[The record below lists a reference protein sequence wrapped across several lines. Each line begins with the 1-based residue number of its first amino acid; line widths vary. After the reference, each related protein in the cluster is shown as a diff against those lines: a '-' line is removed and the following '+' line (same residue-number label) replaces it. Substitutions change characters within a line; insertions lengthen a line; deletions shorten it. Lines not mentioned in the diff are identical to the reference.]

1 MGPYTLSFGE
11 VDETRLPDVGGKG
24 ANLGELTRAG
34 FPVPPGFCVTT
45 AAYRDFVRESGE
57 LDALLDALHGVTH
70 EELGSISA
78 LGGRVREHLGGLAM
92 PDGVR
97 SAVLAAWQELGTGHA
112 YAVRSS
118 ATAEDLPSASF
129 AGQQDT
135 FLNVRGEEQLLEA
148 VRRCWTSLFTDRAI
162 SYRAKHGFRHRAVF
176 LAVVVQRMVF
186 PEASGIM
193 FTADPITGRRQT
205 VCIDASF
212 GLGEALV
219 AGLVTADQYR
229 VRSGAIATKW
239 VSRKALAIRP
249 LPDGGTVTE
258 ALPPGKQERQALP
271 DDQILELAGLG
282 LRIEE
287 HYGREQDIEWC
298 LADGKFFIV
307 QARPITSL
315 YPAPR
320 AADGRLHLYVSF
332 GHPQMMT
339 EAMKPLGISVLRTFL
354 PVGDRSPSGESEL
367 MQEAG
372 GRIFIDL
379 NPVLRY
385 RRLRHF
391 VPRALP
397 LADESIARAV
407 AEFLGREDYL
417 AALGPEKRLELSSV
431 LNAVPFLLSVL
442 GALLFRNLGRG
453 LDGIERAMADRI
465 AHWRRRVEEASGQE
479 RVKRVRTMLRELFSD
494 LVGMRVLQN
503 VLPGVIAFP
512 LIGSLSRRWLGD
524 TAELASLGR
533 SPPGNVT
540 TEMGLALGDLADVVR
555 AHPRVIERLRR
566 SSDVTLEDLREI
578 VGGEEVHR
586 AFATFLERY
595 GMRGTGEIDIS
606 RPRWREAPTQVI
618 PAIEGHL
625 RGSSPG
631 QHRREFRAGEE
642 EAERAAARLLER
654 LRATRGGALKA
665 MVMRRLIVV
674 YRSRIGLREHP
685 KYYIVRVLDL
695 AKRAILEEAAGLV
708 RTGLLR
714 SPDEVFWFSLEELEG
729 ILRARRVDRAVLGA
743 RRERFERDVGL
754 RPPRVITSEG
764 EVVTATAGAAVPEGA
779 LAGTAASAGIVEG
792 RARVVLKLEGS
803 SLEKGE
809 ILVAPYTD
817 PAWTPLFP
825 LASGLVTEV
834 GGLMTHGAV
843 VAREYGI
850 PAVVGV
856 DRATEA
862 IPDGSL
868 VRVNG
873 SEGFVEII
881 RAVGSSSHFAPE
893 RTANRTAS

>member
-1 MGPYTLSFGE
+1 MGPYTLSFSE

-34 FPVPPGFCVTT
+34 FPVPSGFCVTT
-45 AAYRDFVRESGE
+45 AAYRDFVRKSGE
-57 LDALLDALHGVTH
+57 LDALLDALDGVTH
-70 EELGSISA
+70 EQLAAIGTLGRRI
-78 LGGRVREHLGGLAM
+78 REHLGALAM
-92 PDGVR
+92 PAGIQ
-97 SAVLAAWQELGTGHA
+97 SAVLTTWREFGTGHA

-135 FLNVRGEEQLLEA
+135 FLNVQGEEQLLEA
-148 VRRCWTSLFTDRAI
+148 VRRCWASTFTDRAI
-162 SYRAKHGFRHRAVF
+162 SYRAKHGFRHRAVL
-176 LAVVVQRMVF
+176 LAVVVQRMIVA
-186 PEASGIM
+186 EASGIM
-193 FTADPITGRRQT
+193 FTADPITGRRKT

-219 AGLVTADQYR
+219 AGLVTADLYR
-229 VRSGAIATKW
+229 VRSGAIATKRI
-239 VSRKALAIRP
+239 SHKALAIRP
-249 LPDGGTVTE
+249 LPDGGTMTE
-258 ALPPGKQERQALP
+258 ALPAGEQERQALP
-271 DDQILELAGLG
+271 DDRILELAALG
-282 LRIEE
+282 LRIKE

-307 QARPITSL
+307 QSRPITSL
-315 YPAPR
+315 YPAPP

-354 PVGDRSPSGESEL
+354 PVGDRLPSGESEL

-372 GRIFIDL
+372 SRIFIDL

-385 RRLRHF
+385 RRLRQLI
-391 VPRALP
+391 PRALT
-397 LADESIARAV
+397 LADERIARGV
-407 AEFLGREDYL
+407 AEFLGREEYR
-417 AALGPEKRLELSSV
+417 AALYPEKQLELSSALKV
-431 LNAVPFLLSVL
+431 TPFLFSVL
-442 GALLFRNLGRG
+442 GAVLFRNLGRG
-453 LDGIERAMADRI
+453 LNEIEQAMTDRI
-465 AHWRRRVEEASGQE
+465 AKWRRRIEEASGAE
-479 RVKRVRTMLRELFSD
+479 RVKQVRTMLRALFSD
-494 LVGMRVLQN
+494 LFGMRVLQN
-503 VLPGVIAFP
+503 VLPGALAFP
-512 LIGSLSRRWLGD
+512 LIASFSRRWLGD
-524 TAELASLGR
+524 AAELASLGR

-555 AHPRVIERLRR
+555 AHPGAIDRLRR
-566 SSDVTLEDLREI
+566 ATDATLEDLCQI
-578 VGGEEVHR
+578 AGGEEVHR

-595 GMRGTGEIDIS
+595 GMRGAGEIDIT
-606 RPRWREAPTQVI
+606 RPRWREAPAQLI

-631 QHRREFRAGEE
+631 QHRREFRAGKEA
-642 EAERAAARLLER
+642 AERAAARLLER
-654 LRATRGGALKA
+654 LRMTRGGALKA
-665 MVMRRLIVV
+665 MVMRRLIAV

-685 KYYIVRVLDL
+685 KYYIVRALDL

-708 RTGLLR
+708 RAGLLR
-714 SPDEVFWFSLEELEG
+714 SPEEVFWFSLEELQL
-729 ILRARRVDRAVLGA
+729 ILRDRRVDRAVLDA
-743 RRERFERDVGL
+743 RRERFEHDAQL
-754 RPPRVITSEG
+754 RPPRAITSEG

-792 RARVVLKLEGS
+792 HARVVLKLEGS
-803 SLEKGE
+803 RLEKGE

-825 LASGLVTEV
+825 LASGVVTEV

-873 SEGFVEII
+873 SEGYVEILRKI
-881 RAVGSSSHFAPE
+881 R
-893 RTANRTAS
+893 

>member
-45 AAYRDFVRESGE
+45 GAYRDFVRESGE
-57 LDALLDALHGVTH
+57 LDALLDALDRVTH
-70 EELGSISA
+70 EELGTIGV
-78 LGGRVREHLGGLAM
+78 LGGRVREHLGALTM
-92 PDGVR
+92 PAGIR
-97 SAVLAAWQELGTGHA
+97 SAVLAAWRELGTGHP

-129 AGQQDT
+129 AGQHDT

-148 VRRCWTSLFTDRAI
+148 LRRCWASLFTDRTI
-162 SYRAKHGFRHRAVF
+162 SYRAKHGFRHRAVL
-176 LAVVVQRMVF
+176 LAVVVQQLVV
-186 PEASGIM
+186 PEVSGIM
-193 FTADPITGRRQT
+193 FTADPTTGRRQT

-212 GLGEALV
+212 GLGEAVV
-219 AGLVTADQYR
+219 AGLVTADLYR
-229 VRSGAIATKW
+229 VRSGAIATKR

-249 LPDGGTVTE
+249 LPSGGTVTE
-258 ALPPGKQERQALP
+258 ALPPGQQERQALP
-271 DDQILELAGLG
+271 DDRILELAELG

-298 LADGKFFIV
+298 LADSKFFIV

-339 EAMKPLGISVLRTFL
+339 EAMKPLGRSALRTVL
-354 PVGDRSPSGESEL
+354 PVGNRSASGESEL

-385 RRLRHF
+385 RRLRHL

-397 LADESIARAV
+397 LADERIARAV
-407 AEFLGREDYL
+407 ADFLGRGEYR
-417 AALGPEKRLELSSV
+417 AALRPEKRLELSSV
-431 LNAVPFLLSVL
+431 LKAAPFLLSVL
-442 GALLFRNLGRG
+442 GTLLFRNLGRG
-453 LDGIERAMADRI
+453 LEEIERAMADLI
-465 AHWRRRVEEASGQE
+465 AERRRRIEEASGPE
-479 RVKRVRTMLRELFSD
+479 RLMRVRTMLRGTFSD
-494 LVGMRVLQN
+494 LVGMRALQN
-503 VLPGVIAFP
+503 LLPGVIAFR
-512 LIGSLSRRWLGD
+512 LIESLSRRWLGD
-524 TAELASLGR
+524 AAELASLGR

-540 TEMGLALGDLADVVR
+540 TEMGLALGDVADVMRV
-555 AHPRVIERLRR
+555 HPGAIERLRR
-566 SSDVTLEDLREI
+566 SPDATLEDLRDI
-578 VGGEEVHR
+578 VGGDEVHR
-586 AFATFLERY
+586 ALSTFLERY
-595 GMRGTGEIDIS
+595 GMRGAGEIDIS
-606 RPRWREAPTQVI
+606 RPRWREAPTQLI
-618 PAIEGHL
+618 PAIGAHL

-631 QHRREFRAGEE
+631 QHRREFRAGAE

-654 LRATRGGALKA
+654 LRATPGGTLKA
-665 MVMRRLIVV
+665 MVMRRLIAV

-685 KYYIVRVLDL
+685 KYYLVRVLDL
-695 AKRAILEEAAGLV
+695 GKRAILEEATRLV
-708 RTGLLR
+708 RAGLLR
-714 SPDEVFWFSLEELEG
+714 SPDEVFWFSLEELQG
-729 ILRARRVDRAVLGA
+729 ILRARRVDRSVLDA
-743 RRERFERDVGL
+743 RRERFERDAQL

-764 EVVTATAGAAVPEGA
+764 EVLTATTGAAVPEGA

-803 SLEKGE
+803 RLEKGE

-862 IPDGSL
+862 IPDGTL
-868 VRVNG
+868 VCVNG
-873 SEGFVEII
+873 TEGYVKIVREI
-881 RAVGSSSHFAPE
+881 G
-893 RTANRTAS
+893 

>member
-1 MGPYTLSFGE
+1 MAPYTLSFDE
-11 VDETRLPDVGGKG
+11 VDGTWLPEVGGKG

-45 AAYRDFVRESGE
+45 AAYRDFVRTSGE
-57 LDALLDALHGVTH
+57 LDALLDALDRVTH
-70 EELGSISA
+70 EDLDTIGTIA
-78 LGGRVREHLGGLAM
+78 ARVRQHLEALAI
-92 PDGVR
+92 PAGVR
-97 SAVLAAWQELGTGHA
+97 LAVLAAWRELGAQHA

-135 FLNVRGEEQLLEA
+135 FLNVRGEEPLLGA
-148 VRRCWTSLFTDRAI
+148 VRRCWASLFTDRAI
-162 SYRAKHGFRHRAVF
+162 AYRAKHGFRHRAVL
-176 LAVVVQRMVF
+176 LAVVVQRMVV
-186 PEASGIM
+186 PEASGIL
-193 FTADPITGRRQT
+193 FTADPITGRRKT

-219 AGLVTADQYR
+219 AGLVTADLYQ
-229 VRSGAIATKW
+229 VRAGAIVTKR

-249 LPDGGTVTE
+249 LSAGGTVTE
-258 ALPPGKQERQALP
+258 ALPPEEQERQALLA
-271 DDQILELAGLG
+271 DRILELAALG

-320 AADGRLHLYVSF
+320 AADGRLHLYASF
-332 GHPQMMT
+332 GHVQMMT
-339 EAMKPLGISVLRTFL
+339 EAMKPLGISALRTFV
-354 PVGDRSPSGESEL
+354 PVGDRSPWGESEL
-367 MQEAG
+367 FQEAG
-372 GRIFIDL
+372 SRLFVDL
-379 NPVLRY
+379 NPLLRY
-385 RRLRHF
+385 RRLRHL
-391 VPRALP
+391 VPRVLP
-397 LADESIARAV
+397 LADERIARAV
-407 AEFLGREDYL
+407 AEFLGREEYR
-417 AALGPEKRLELSSV
+417 AALRPGKRLEPSFVLKAAPFLFSV
-431 LNAVPFLLSVL
+431 LWT
-442 GALLFRNLGRG
+442 LLFRDLSREVNE
-453 LDGIERAMADRI
+453 IERAMADLI
-465 AHWRRRVEEASGQE
+465 AKRRRWVKEASGPE
-479 RVKRVRTMLRELFSD
+479 RVGRIRTILRSLFSD
-494 LVGMRVLQN
+494 LVGRKVLQN
-503 VLPGVIAFP
+503 VLSGVIAFR
-512 LIGSLSRRWLGD
+512 LIASLSRRWLGD

-540 TEMGLALGDLADVVR
+540 TEIGLALGDVAHVVR
-555 AHPRVIERLRR
+555 AHPGAIERLRLAT
-566 SSDVTLEDLREI
+566 DETLDQDLRGI
-578 VGGEEVHR
+578 AGGEEVHR
-586 AFATFLERY
+586 TFATFLERY
-595 GMRGTGEIDIS
+595 GMRGTGEIDIT
-606 RPRWREAPTQVI
+606 RPRWREAPTQLI

-625 RGSSPG
+625 RGGASA
-631 QHRREFRAGEE
+631 QHRRDFRAGAD
-642 EAERAAARLLER
+642 EAERAAVRLLER

-665 MVMRRLIVV
+665 MVMRRLITV

-685 KYYIVRVLDL
+685 KYYIVRILDFV
-695 AKRAILEEAAGLV
+695 KRAILEEAAGLV
-708 RTGLLR
+708 GMGCLR

-729 ILRARRVDRAVLGA
+729 ILRNRRVDRAVLDA
-743 RRERFERDVGL
+743 RRDRFERDAGL

-779 LAGTAASAGIVEG
+779 LAGSAASAGVVEG
-792 RARVVLKLEGS
+792 RARVVRKLEGS
-803 SLEKGE
+803 NLRKGE
-809 ILVAPYTD
+809 ILIALYTD

-862 IPDGSL
+862 IPDGAL

-873 SEGFVEII
+873 SEGYVEIV
-881 RAVGSSSHFAPE
+881 RE
-893 RTANRTAS
+893 RG

>member
-1 MGPYTLSFGE
+1 VGPYTLSFGE

-45 AAYRDFVRESGE
+45 AAYRDFVRTSGE
-57 LDALLDALHGVTH
+57 LDALHDALDQVAH
-70 EELGSISA
+70 EDLVAICA
-78 LGGRVREHLGGLAM
+78 LGGCIREHLGALAI
-92 PDGVR
+92 PAGIR
-97 SAVLAAWQELGTGHA
+97 SAVLAAWRELGTGHA

-135 FLNVRGEEQLLEA
+135 FLNVRGDEQLLDA
-148 VRRCWTSLFTDRAI
+148 VRRCWASLFTDRAI
-162 SYRAKHGFRHRAVF
+162 VYRAKHGFRHRAVL
-176 LAVVVQRMVF
+176 LAVVVQRMVV
-186 PEASGIM
+186 PEVSGIM
-193 FTADPITGRRQT
+193 FTADPITGRRRT

-219 AGLVTADQYR
+219 AGLVTADFYQ
-229 VRSGAIATKW
+229 VRAGAIATKR
-239 VSRKALAIRP
+239 VSRKGLTIRP

-258 ALPPGKQERQALP
+258 ALPPEKQELQALP
-271 DDQILELAGLG
+271 DDRILELSGLG
-282 LRIEE
+282 LRIEG

-298 LADGKFFIV
+298 LAGGKFFIV

-320 AADGRLHLYVSF
+320 AADGRLHLYFSF
-332 GHPQMMT
+332 GHVQMMT
-339 EAMKPLGISVLRTFL
+339 EAMKPLGISALRTFA
-354 PVGDRSPSGESEL
+354 PVGDRSASGESEL

-372 GRIFIDL
+372 SRPFIDL
-379 NPVLRY
+379 NPALRY
-385 RRLRHF
+385 RRLRQL
-391 VPRALP
+391 VPRVLP
-397 LADESIARAV
+397 LADERIARAV
-407 AEFLGREDYL
+407 AEFLRREEYRT
-417 AALGPEKRLELSSV
+417 ALRPEKRLGLSSV
-431 LNAVPFLLSVL
+431 LKAAPFLLSVL
-442 GALLFRNLGRG
+442 GTLLFHNLGRG
-453 LDGIERAMADRI
+453 VDEIERAMTDRI
-465 AHWRRRVEEASGQE
+465 AQWRRSIEEASGPE
-479 RVKRVRTMLRELFSD
+479 RVERIQRLLRALFPD
-494 LVGMRVLQN
+494 LIGLKVLQN
-503 VLPGVIAFP
+503 VLPGVLAFR
-512 LIGSLSRRWLGD
+512 LIGSLSRKWLGD
-524 TAELASLGR
+524 AAELASLGR

-540 TEMGLALGDLADVVR
+540 TEMGLALGDVADVVR
-555 AHPRVIERLRR
+555 THPGAIEHLRR
-566 SSDVTLEDLREI
+566 ATDATLEDDLRKSA
-578 VGGEEVHR
+578 GGEEVGR

-595 GMRGTGEIDIS
+595 GMRGTGEIDIT
-606 RPRWREAPTQVI
+606 RPRWREAPTQLI

-625 RGSSPG
+625 RGGAPG
-631 QHRREFRAGEE
+631 QHRREFQAGEE

-654 LRATRGGALKA
+654 LRSTLGGAFKA
-665 MVMRRLIVV
+665 KVMRRLIAV

-695 AKRAILEEAAGLV
+695 AKRAILEEGTGLV
-708 RTGLLR
+708 RAGLLR
-714 SPDEVFWFSLEELEG
+714 SPDEVFWFSLEELQG
-729 ILRARRVDRAVLGA
+729 ILRDRRVDCAVLDA
-743 RRERFERDVGL
+743 RRDRFERDAGL

-764 EVVTATAGAAVPEGA
+764 EVVTATAGAAVPKGA
-779 LAGTAASAGIVEG
+779 LAGSAASAGVVEG
-792 RARVVLKLEGS
+792 RARIVRRLEGS
-803 SLEKGE
+803 RLEKGE
-809 ILVAPYTD
+809 VLVAPYTD

-873 SEGFVEII
+873 SEGYVEI
-881 RAVGSSSHFAPE
+881 VCEGG
-893 RTANRTAS
+893 